1 METEAGLTFESVGVS
16 EGACDLPFK
25 VPEPAC
31 SEECDEPNEGSPQQ
45 QSECA
50 LGQGT
55 KGCSERGCSTRER
68 WRGQRRLRKTNSFKM
83 VRFQEPSQEESVSE
97 RDSSTET
104 LSHSTS
110 WTSGP
115 PAALRN
121 SLGLR
126 SGRTLP
132 LGTKTTPLCFLIE
145 DRLLRKKI
153 LEPGCAPRPCWGEQ
167 VTVRMQAVV
176 EDRTVVE
183 KDSKLVFV
191 IGEGDVS
198 QALEEGVLSMQ
209 KGEVSLLLA
218 DSQYTYG
225 HLGREPDIPSW
236 APLLYQLQLWD
247 VQRKADPQSLPIA
260 ERIRIGNHKRERG
273 NFYFQREEYNRAAQ
287 AYCMGLEISTEEK
300 NNTFR
305 SKLVLLKCLN
315 NLAMVQLKLEQQ
327 EQALK
332 TCREALQLDPQNVKA
347 LFRCGKLLSD
357 KGEYKEGMEL
367 LKKALKLE
375 PTTKVRKYSIFYKGH
390 AHCSRSTLYPKM
402 THYTVSLIPTMV
414 TCKHKT

>member
-1 METEAGLTFESVGVS
+1 MAGTEEAEKNKQLQDGALPGAVTGRVCVREGQQHRDSFPQYVLDEWTTSSFEELFG
-16 EGACDLPFK
+16 
-25 VPEPAC
+25 
-31 SEECDEPNEGSPQQ
+31 SEEWQDI
-45 QSECA
+45 
-50 LGQGT
+50 T
-55 KGCSERGCSTRER
+55 
-68 WRGQRRLRKTNSFKM
+68 
-83 VRFQEPSQEESVSE
+83 
-97 RDSSTET
+97 
-104 LSHSTS
+104 
-110 WTSGP
+110 
-115 PAALRN
+115 
-121 SLGLR
+121 
-126 SGRTLP
+126 
-132 LGTKTTPLCFLIE
+132 

-287 AYCMGLEISTEEK
+287 AYCMGLEITSAEADEIK
-300 NNTFR
+300 DYR
-305 SKLVLLKCLN
+305 LKCLN

-347 LFRCGKLLSD
+347 LFRCGKVLKLSQ
-357 KGEYKEGMEL
+357 GMEL

-390 AHCSRSTLYPKM
+390 AHCSRSYGNNLLPIIYCHTAKLSVLLLLFSTYRCSCRI
-402 THYTVSLIPTMV
+402 V
-414 TCKHKT
+414 